1 MPFYL
6 KLPLNLF
13 LICYQILL
21 ANAGQS
27 CYNPDMVV
35 PEKPYY
41 VCNTTSEH
49 SACCG
54 PGDPCTTN
62 GYCHG
67 AAGYLYRGGCTD
79 ITWQSLN
86 CCPACRDSATNSFS
100 NVYSCP
106 VKNGSFALSWCC
118 GATEGSQQ
126 ARDGCCN
133 GPLFTP
139 DFGFA
144 IAEIGVLE
152 TECNTTDTSS
162 SSELTASS
170 SSNSAAPSRSLA
182 TQWTSSNVALAS
194 TADRSPNPTPSSKE
208 TAAIATGVGLAV
220 EPSSKPVAP
229 SEKGVAIGAG
239 VGVPVGLLLL
249 SGLVLL
255 FLRERRQRVQAQK
268 VANDAHTIAAE
279 RGTTGVQGYELYGQS
294 LPQELPHAQVGP
306 EELSSW

>member
-1 MPFYL
+1 MHNQWL
-6 KLPLNLF
+6 LPRRSWVPVSRRMYGYHLAITEL
-13 LICYQILL
+13 LSSMQRLYAICPTPRKSFTPYK
-21 ANAGQS
+21 
-27 CYNPDMVV
+27 DMADAL
-35 PEKPYY
+35 
-41 VCNTTSEH
+41 T
-49 SACCG
+49 A
-54 PGDPCTTN
+54 
-62 GYCHG
+62 
-67 AAGYLYRGGCTD
+67 
-79 ITWQSLN
+79 
-86 CCPACRDSATNSFS
+86 ATNSFS

-239 VGVPVGLLLL
+239 VGVPVGVLLL